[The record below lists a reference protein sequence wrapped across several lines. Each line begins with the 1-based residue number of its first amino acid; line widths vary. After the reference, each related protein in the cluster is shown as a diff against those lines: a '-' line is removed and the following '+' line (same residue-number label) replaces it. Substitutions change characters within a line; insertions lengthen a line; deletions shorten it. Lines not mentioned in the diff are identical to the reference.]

1 MTRGFA
7 SVIFAAVLILVLLA
21 SSSCCCS
28 YFGALDKKPNDYDA
42 IKSELSNT
50 SDYQVTEEEEEK
62 FRSLLEEI
70 YTGEE
75 LDRAVSA
82 MSDLKSLYPK
92 GYYIVVKVA
101 PKFVNSGVGGDGFRL
116 LTGNFSVDYL
126 NILVHE
132 LTHCGGIMV
141 FGADAIGDV
150 YDYVYLIGRYGV
162 LIDRDRNFFQKT
174 EVFAD
179 ISEPDDFDKLYLEPV
194 EKNENGCKDLM
205 NILDEINAYTK
216 SQECEIALEE
226 LGGTWDYGSRHNLLK
241 QKWHLELYLK
251 RAYEKHPEDWEDI
264 INHQGLSFF
273 ILKLWQ
279 DASRVEMLDREGEK
293 SLGFNFEQMADVVY
307 GTDNYSVMEKLF
319 QDSGVAEYEEMSYN
333 DVNFED
339 LKVLPVP

>member
-1 MTRGFA
+1 MIRGFTSA
-7 SVIFAAVLILVLLA
+7 ILAMVLVLILLV

-28 YFGALDKKPNDYDA
+28 YFEALDKKPNDYDA

-50 SDYQVTEEEEEK
+50 SDYQVTEGEEK
-62 FRSLLEEI
+62 NFRSLLEEI

-75 LDRAVSA
+75 LDRTVSA

-101 PKFVNSGVGGDGFRL
+101 PKFVNSGAGGEEFRVL
-116 LTGNFSVDYL
+116 AGDFSVDYL

-132 LTHCGGIMV
+132 LTHLGILV

-162 LIDRDRNFFQKT
+162 LIDRDRNFFPKT

-194 EKNENGCKDLM
+194 EKNEGADLM

-251 RAYEKHPEDWEDI
+251 RAYEKHPEDWEYI
-264 INHQGLSFF
+264 VNNEGLSFF
-273 ILKLWQ
+273 IMKLWQ
-279 DASRVEMLDREGEK
+279 DASRVEMLDREGDK

-319 QDSGVAEYEEMSYN
+319 QDSGVAEYEEMSYD
-333 DVNFED
+333 DVSFKN
-339 LKVLPVP
+339 LTVIQVP

>member
-7 SVIFAAVLILVLLA
+7 SVILAMALILILLA

-28 YFGALDKKPNDYDA
+28 YFEALDKKPKDYDA
-42 IKSELSNT
+42 IRSELSNA
-50 SDYQVTEEEEEK
+50 SDYQIAEEEEEK

-116 LTGNFSVDYL
+116 LTGDFSADSL

-132 LTHCGGIMV
+132 LTHTGFMV
-141 FGADAIGDV
+141 FGTDVMGDV
-150 YDYVYLIGRYGV
+150 YDYVYLIGGFGA
-162 LIDRDRNFFQKT
+162 LINRDRDFFPKT

-179 ISEPDDFDKLYLEPV
+179 ISEPDDFDRLYLEPG
-194 EKNENGCKDLM
+194 EKNEGADIM

-251 RAYEKHPEDWEDI
+251 RAYEKHPEDWEYI
-264 INHQGLSFF
+264 VNNEGLSFF
-273 ILKLWQ
+273 IMKLWQ

-319 QDSGVAEYEEMSYN
+319 QDSGVAECEEMSYD
-333 DVNFED
+333 DVSFKN
-339 LKVLPVP
+339 LTVLPVP

>member
-1 MTRGFA
+1 VTRGFA

-28 YFGALDKKPNDYDA
+28 YFETLNKKPKDYDA
-42 IKSELSNT
+42 IKSELSGAL
-50 SDYQVTEEEEEK
+50 DYQITEEEEEK

-75 LDRAVSA
+75 LDKAVSA
-82 MSDLKSLYPK
+82 MNDLKSLYPK

-101 PKFVNSGVGGDGFRL
+101 PEFVNSGAGGEEFRVL
-116 LTGNFSVDYL
+116 AGDFSVDYL

-132 LTHCGGIMV
+132 LTHLGILV

-162 LIDRDRNFFQKT
+162 LIDRDRSFFPKT

-179 ISEPDDFDKLYLEPV
+179 ISNPDDFDKLYLEPV
-194 EKNENGCKDLM
+194 EKNEGADLM

-251 RAYEKHPEDWEDI
+251 RAYEKHPQDWEHI
-264 INHQGLSFF
+264 INNEGLSFF
-273 ILKLWQ
+273 IMKLWQ
-279 DASRVEMLDREGEK
+279 DVSRVEMLDREGEK

-319 QDSGVAEYEEMSYN
+319 QDSGVAECEEMSYD
-333 DVNFED
+333 DVSFKN
-339 LKVLPVP
+339 LTVLPVP

>member
-1 MTRGFA
+1 MKRGF
-7 SVIFAAVLILVLLA
+7 IFAILAVTLVLVLLA
-21 SSSCCCS
+21 SSSCCCN
-28 YFGALDKKPNDYDA
+28 YFQTLDKKPREYDA
-42 IKSELSNT
+42 VKSELSSV
-50 SDYQVTEEEEEK
+50 SDYKITEEEEK
-62 FRSLLEEI
+62 NFWSLLEEI

-101 PKFVNSGVGGDGFRL
+101 PKFVNSGAGGEEFRVL
-116 LTGNFSVDYL
+116 AGDFSVDYL
-126 NILVHE
+126 SILVHE
-132 LTHCGGIMV
+132 LTHLGILV

-162 LIDRDRNFFQKT
+162 LIDRDRDFFPKT
-174 EVFAD
+174 EVFED
-179 ISEPDDFDKLYLEPV
+179 ISKPDDFDKLYLEPV
-194 EKNENGCKDLM
+194 EKNEGADLM

-251 RAYEKHPEDWEDI
+251 RAYEKHPQDWEYI
-264 INHQGLSFF
+264 IKYQGLSFF

-279 DASRVEMLDREGEK
+279 DASRVEMLDSESGK
-293 SLGFNFEQMADVVY
+293 STGTNYEQMADMVY

-319 QDSGVAEYEEMSYN
+319 QDSGVVEYEEMSYN

>member
-1 MTRGFA
+1 VTRGFA

-28 YFGALDKKPNDYDA
+28 YFETLNKKPKDYDA
-42 IKSELSNT
+42 IKSELSGAL
-50 SDYQVTEEEEEK
+50 DYQITEEEEEK

-75 LDRAVSA
+75 LDKAVSA
-82 MSDLKSLYPK
+82 MNDLKSLYPK

-101 PKFVNSGVGGDGFRL
+101 PEFVNSGMGGDGFRL
-116 LTGNFSVDYL
+116 LAGDFSENSL
-126 NILVHE
+126 NTLVHE
-132 LTHCGGIMV
+132 LTH
-141 FGADAIGDV
+141 IGFMGFSTDV
-150 YDYVYLIGRYGV
+150 MRDVHDYVYLIGGFGV
-162 LIDRDRNFFQKT
+162 LIDRDRSFFPKT

-179 ISEPDDFDKLYLEPV
+179 ISNPDDFDRLYLEIA
-194 EKNENGCKDLM
+194 EKNEGADLM

-251 RAYEKHPEDWEDI
+251 RAYEKHPEDWEYI
-264 INHQGLSFF
+264 VNNEGLSFF
-273 ILKLWQ
+273 IMKLWQ